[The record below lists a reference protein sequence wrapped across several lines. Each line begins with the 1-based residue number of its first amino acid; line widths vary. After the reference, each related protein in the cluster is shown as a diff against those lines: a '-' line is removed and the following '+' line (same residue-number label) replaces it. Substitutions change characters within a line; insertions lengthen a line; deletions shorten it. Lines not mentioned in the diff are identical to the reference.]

1 MALLS
6 LEKKVA
12 LAMGIPVFLG
22 ILMTWSASIYNT
34 YTTNINNDTHLR
46 AILQEQVLIEFS
58 HQIKQVE
65 LASTKVISTVREHDH
80 AFDTEEARSALF
92 EALLTTSQKAP
103 EMPLLGFSDMDGNFF
118 GLIHKEGRRRYFT
131 QIAETCQ
138 YRTFDSDDQLDEVA
152 HEAACRVDWKA
163 VLARVSKEPTGKD
176 IHLINLNGHIET
188 TLAIA
193 LTNPRGQWRGI
204 VVGGINVEE
213 IDRVVERSK
222 LPAGGRALLMN
233 GNGEP
238 VIFAHIPH
246 DADDR
251 SDKVYV
257 STLAQ
262 AINGLMESSSTLPAG
277 QSKEFH
283 FDGHR
288 YTIDINVLSFLGHDN
303 WKMAVLT
310 AERGWRHFDT
320 PTTRL
325 TLLFFGMGLLL
336 AFWLGLRLARNISRP
351 IALLDQASKAI
362 AEDRFEPTMLQG
374 ITRRHDEIGR
384 LAQNFQNMMEIIHNR
399 EEHLNQLVQKKT
411 VELQKKASELEVKN
425 TENESLLLNIL
436 PPMIAKRLKA
446 GEETLVNTLPEATI
460 IFCDLVGFTKLSA
473 KLDSRKLVAMLNTL
487 FSEFDK
493 MTLLHGVEKIKT
505 IGDAYMA
512 VAGLPEPVSDH
523 AVRSIELVMS
533 WMKVLEN
540 FNAEMNIDLK
550 MRVGINTGPVVAG
563 VIGTHKF
570 IYDLWGDAVNTA
582 SRMESHGIPNR
593 IQVSESTY
601 KKLSRLYNFEDR
613 GEIEVKGKGRMRVF
627 LLIDRKKN
635 TRPIVQWVT
644 RSDGHHD
651 IVIGDGSKDGDDEM
665 DWMALL
671 NAPVNADTIHA
682 LLTKRI
688 GGRRQ
693 ATPHGLADKI
703 EPPVDV
709 SWDELLKSEV
719 SLKNIK
725 TLLTK
730 DIFSSS
736 STMMAA
742 RTSSKKTHDDD
753 ARDLAEAPLMKSTAS
768 SDHSSFGREEVEEM
782 VANIEAEITGQPL
795 DHDDELTSTAAPLNA
810 ADEGA
815 EMNDDAHDI
824 DIDIEVEHAIEA
836 PPDDAPFAQAHQE
849 DPHAHAAHLQ
859 SELDAPSSPNVEDQI
874 HQLLLNYLDKED
886 DA

>member
-1 MALLS
+1 
-6 LEKKVA
+6 
-12 LAMGIPVFLG
+12 MGIPVFLG
-22 ILMTWSASIYNT
+22 VLMTWSASVYST
-34 YTTNINNDTHLR
+34 YTTNINNDAHLR
-46 AILQEQVLIEFS
+46 TILQELVLIEFN

-65 LASTKVISTVREHDH
+65 LASTEIVHTVREHDH
-80 AFDTEEARSALF
+80 SFNTEQAQSALVA
-92 EALLTTSQKAP
+92 ALLTTSQKAP
-103 EMPLLGFSDMDGNFF
+103 GMPLLGFSDIDGNFF
-118 GLIHKEGRRRYFT
+118 GIIHKGGIRRYFT
-131 QIAETCQ
+131 QTAEVCQ
-138 YRTFDSDDQLDEVA
+138 YRTFDAENNLEDVAKEV
-152 HEAACRVDWKA
+152 ECRVDWKA
-163 VLARVSKEPTGKD
+163 ILTQVSNESTGKD

-188 TLAIA
+188 TLGIA
-193 LTNPRGQWRGI
+193 LNNSQGQWRGLVI
-204 VVGGINVEE
+204 GGVNVEE

-222 LPAGGRALLMN
+222 LPAGGRALLLN
-233 GNGEP
+233 GNDEP

-246 DADDR
+246 NAEDLLDN
-251 SDKVYV
+251 VYV
-257 STLAQ
+257 ATLAQ
-262 AINGLMESSSTLPAG
+262 AISDLMETSILTTGSFE
-277 QSKEFH
+277 EFP

-288 YTIDINVLSFLGHDN
+288 YAVDITVLSFLGHDD

-310 AERGWRHFDT
+310 SERGWRHFDT

-325 TLLFFGMGLLL
+325 TLLFFGAGLLL
-336 AFWLGLRLARNISRP
+336 AFWLGLRLARNISKP
-351 IALLDQASKAI
+351 IALLDKASRAI
-362 AEDRFEPTMLQG
+362 AEDRFEPTMLTD
-374 ITRRHDEIGR
+374 ITKRRDEIGR
-384 LAQNFQNMMEIIHNR
+384 LAQNFQNMMAIINNR

-411 VELQKKASELEVKN
+411 VELQQKASELEVKN

-473 KLDSRKLVAMLNTL
+473 RIDSRKLVAMLNTL

-493 MTLLHGVEKIKT
+493 MTILHGVEKIKT

-512 VAGLPEPVSDH
+512 VAGLPEPVPDH

-593 IQVSESTY
+593 IQVSETTY

-613 GEIEVKGKGRMRVF
+613 GEIEIKGKGHMRVF
-627 LLIDRKKN
+627 LLVDRKKN
-635 TRPIVQWVT
+635 TPPMVQWVT
-644 RSDGHHD
+644 RSDGRHD
-651 IVIGDGSKDGDDEM
+651 IVINEDDQRSDDEM
-665 DWMALL
+665 DWMSLL
-671 NAPVNADTIHA
+671 NSPVNADTIHA

-688 GGRRQ
+688 GRRQ
-693 ATPHGLADKI
+693 AAPAAPPDKLD
-703 EPPVDV
+703 PPVDV

-742 RTSSKKTHDDD
+742 RTSSNKTAAGDTQDPT
-753 ARDLAEAPLMKSTAS
+753 EAPLMKSPTS
-768 SDHSSFGREEVEEM
+768 SDHTSLGQEDVEEM
-782 VANIEAEITGQPL
+782 VATIEAEITGPSQP
-795 DHDDELTSTAAPLNA
+795 P
-810 ADEGA
+810 
-815 EMNDDAHDI
+815 NDDLAATSAQQHAHTT
-824 DIDIEVEHAIEA
+824 
-836 PPDDAPFAQAHQE
+836 
-849 DPHAHAAHLQ
+849 HAAHVQ
-859 SELDAPSSPNVEDQI
+859 SETDAPSSPNVEDQI
-874 HQLLLNYLDKED
+874 HQLLLNYLDEED